1 MSNQTRKLSAE
12 DVKSM
17 ESTLDTIIE
26 ELGEVC
32 PKSYQQ
38 LKDAHEA
45 MQKELTEKGYT
56 GNWSP
61 KDA

>member
-12 DVKSM
+12 DVKSL
-17 ESTLDTIIE
+17 ESTLDTSIE
-26 ELGEVC
+26 ELGEIC

-38 LKDAHEA
+38 LKDAQKA

-56 GNWSP
+56 GYWSP
-61 KDA
+61 KGA